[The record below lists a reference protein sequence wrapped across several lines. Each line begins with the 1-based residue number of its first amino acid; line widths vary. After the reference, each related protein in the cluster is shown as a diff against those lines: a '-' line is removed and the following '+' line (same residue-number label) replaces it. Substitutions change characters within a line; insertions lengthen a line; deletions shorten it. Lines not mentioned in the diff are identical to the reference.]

1 MEVIKTAIEGVVII
15 EPKVFK
21 DARGYFFESFSQ
33 REFEEKVRKIN
44 FVQDNESMSSYGVMR
59 GLHFQRPPF
68 TQSKLVRCVK
78 GAVLDVAVDI
88 RKGSPTYGQ
97 HVSCLLTGRDEEGV
111 RIAAE
116 YKKNLKPSETLKP
129 LETSDYV
136 GLQFFVPRG
145 FAHGFA
151 VLSETAVF
159 QYKCDNFYAPQADG
173 GISIKDDSLGI
184 DWKIPT
190 ENALLSEKDMKHELL
205 KDFDSPFSFEVDMY
219 FHL

>member
-1 MEVIKTAIEGVVII
+1 MNVIKTNIEGVLIF
-15 EPKVFK
+15 EPKVFN

-33 REFEEKVRKIN
+33 REFDEKVAPILGHTIR

-88 RKGSPTYGQ
+88 RKGSPTFGQ
-97 HVSCLLTGRDEEGV
+97 HVAVELTEDNHRQLF
-111 RIAAE
+111 IS
-116 YKKNLKPSETLKP
+116 K
-129 LETSDYV
+129 
-136 GLQFFVPRG
+136 G

-159 QYKCDNFYAPQADG
+159 QYKCDEFYHPEADG
-173 GISIKDDSLGI
+173 GISIMDQSLGI
-184 DWKIPT
+184 NWKIPT
-190 ENALLSEKDMKHELL
+190 DQALLSEKDTKHQMLAN
-205 KDFDSPFSFEVDMY
+205 FDSPFNINTNLYIESETR
-219 FHL
+219 

>member
-1 MEVIKTAIEGVVII
+1 M
-15 EPKVFK
+15 FK

-68 TQSKLVRCVK
+68 AQSKLVRCVK

-97 HVSCLLTGRDEEGV
+97 HVAVKLTEDNHR
-111 RIAAE
+111 
-116 YKKNLKPSETLKP
+116 
-129 LETSDYV
+129 
-136 GLQFFVPRG
+136 QFFIPRG

-151 VLSETAVF
+151 VLSDVAVF
-159 QYKCDNFYAPQADG
+159 QYKCDNYYAPQADG
-173 GISIKDDSLGI
+173 GISILDSELGI
-184 DWKIPT
+184 DWHIPLD
-190 ENALLSEKDMKHELL
+190 NAILSEKDTLHPCLS
-205 KDFDSPFSFEVDMY
+205 DFDSPFSFDMNLY
-219 FHL
+219 PEL

>member
-1 MEVIKTAIEGVVII
+1 MIEVIKTEIPGVLII
-15 EPKVFK
+15 EPKVFG
-21 DARGYFFESFSQ
+21 DARGYFLESFNAK
-33 REFEEKVRKIN
+33 EFAEKTGLNID

-88 RKGSPTYGQ
+88 RKGSPTYGK
-97 HVSCLLTGRDEEGV
+97 HVSVELTEENH
-111 RIAAE
+111 R
-116 YKKNLKPSETLKP
+116 
-129 LETSDYV
+129 
-136 GLQFFVPRG
+136 QFFVPRG

-173 GISIKDDSLGI
+173 GISILDDSLGI
-184 DWKIPT
+184 DWRIPT
-190 ENALLSEKDMKHELL
+190 DKAILSEKDTKHACL
-205 KDFDSPFSFEVDMY
+205 KDFDSPFVFSLNLY
-219 FHL
+219 

>member
-1 MEVIKTAIEGVVII
+1 MDVIKTAIEGVVII
-15 EPKVFK
+15 KPKVFK
-21 DARGYFFESFSQ
+21 DARGYIFESFSQ

-59 GLHFQRPPF
+59 GLHFQCPPF

-97 HVSCLLTGRDEEGV
+97 HVAVELTEDNHR
-111 RIAAE
+111 
-116 YKKNLKPSETLKP
+116 
-129 LETSDYV
+129 
-136 GLQFFVPRG
+136 QFFVPRG

-159 QYKCDNFYAPQADG
+159 QYKCDNFYAPQSDG
-173 GISIKDDSLGI
+173 GISILDATLGI

-190 ENALLSEKDMKHELL
+190 EKALLSEKDTKHALL
-205 KDFDSPFSFEVDMY
+205 KDFDSPFSIDMNLYPEFE
-219 FHL
+219 

>member
-21 DARGYFFESFSQ
+21 DARGYFFESFS
-33 REFEEKVRKIN
+33 REFEEKVRMIN
-44 FVQDNESMSSYGVMR
+44 FVQDNGVAGSYGVMR
-59 GLHFQRPPF
+59 GHFQRPPF
-68 TQSKLVRCVK
+68 TQSKLVRCVS
-78 GAVLDVAVDI
+78 AVLDVAVDI

-97 HVSCLLTGRDEEGV
+97 HVAVELIEDNHR
-111 RIAAE
+111 
-116 YKKNLKPSETLKP
+116 
-129 LETSDYV
+129 
-136 GLQFFVPRG
+136 QFFVPRG

-190 ENALLSEKDMKHELL
+190 ENALLYIFQDYIEN
-205 KDFDSPFSFEVDMY
+205 
-219 FHL
+219 

>member
-1 MEVIKTAIEGVVII
+1 MEIIKTSIDGVLII
-15 EPKVFK
+15 EPRVFK
-21 DARGYFFESFSQ
+21 DSRGYFFESFSQ
-33 REFEEKVRKIN
+33 REFDEKVTPILGHSIN

-59 GLHFQRPPF
+59 GLHYQRMPY
-68 TQSKLVRCVK
+68 TQSKFVRCVK

-97 HVSCLLTGRDEEGV
+97 HVAVELTEDNHR
-111 RIAAE
+111 
-116 YKKNLKPSETLKP
+116 
-129 LETSDYV
+129 
-136 GLQFFVPRG
+136 QFFVPRG

-173 GISIKDDSLGI
+173 GISIKDESLGI

-190 ENALLSEKDMKHELL
+190 ENALLSEKDTLHALL
-205 KDFDSPFSFEVDMY
+205 KDFDSPFDYNVDLY
-219 FHL
+219 PEYA

>member
-1 MEVIKTAIEGVVII
+1 
-15 EPKVFK
+15 
-21 DARGYFFESFSQ
+21 
-33 REFEEKVRKIN
+33 
-44 FVQDNESMSSYGVMR
+44 MR
-59 GLHFQRPPF
+59 GLYFQRSPF

-97 HVSCLLTGRDEEGV
+97 LVAVELTEDNHR
-111 RIAAE
+111 
-116 YKKNLKPSETLKP
+116 
-129 LETSDYV
+129 
-136 GLQFFVPRG
+136 QFFVPRG

-190 ENALLSEKDMKHELL
+190 ENALLSEKDQEGQVPMISEKENACQLVPIKSNYVYAANYQNTKRQDKLIESWIIMAKKDITLHYISQWGMHQTQLL
-205 KDFDSPFSFEVDMY
+205 GS
-219 FHL
+219 